1 MQKDGSIYQG
11 QTVGVNITLDESVTG
26 EIALGIYGQT
36 ANDKIL
42 LRSEDGSLLK
52 VDDMHYVATITAE
65 RTRQM
70 RAGAYTCEML
80 YQAEGGEFVSISD
93 KVQLTVMA
101 SRIGKETEL

>member
-1 MQKDGSIYQG
+1 MQKNEIKQG
-11 QTVGVNITLDESVTG
+11 QTLGVTIALSEPADG

-36 ANDKIL
+36 ANEKIL
-42 LRSEDGSLLK
+42 LRSEDGTLAQLDST
-52 VDDMHYVATITAE
+52 HYVAIITAE

-80 YQAEGGEFVSISD
+80 YKAEGGEFVSISD
-93 KVQLTVMA
+93 KVQLNVMA